1 MDQIFLL
8 ERRDKIVKRGI
19 IDRFEGDLVV
29 IEINEETIDVPRDN
43 IPSDAR
49 EGDVLTINGNVYT
62 IDKNETNKRKR
73 EIQELMDKLFE
84 S

>member
-8 ERRDKIVKRGI
+8 ERRDKIVNRAI

-29 IEINEETIDVPRDN
+29 IEINEEMIDVPREN

-49 EGDVLTINGNVYT
+49 EGDVLIVNGNVYT

>member
-8 ERRDKIVKRGI
+8 ERRDKIVNRAI

-29 IEINEETIDVPRDN
+29 IEINEEMIDVL
-43 IPSDAR
+43 I
-49 EGDVLTINGNVYT
+49 VNGNVYT

>member
-1 MDQIFLL
+1 M
-8 ERRDKIVKRGI
+8 KRGI

>member
-1 MDQIFLL
+1 MN
-8 ERRDKIVKRGI
+8 RAI

-29 IEINEETIDVPRDN
+29 IEINEEMIDVL
-43 IPSDAR
+43 I
-49 EGDVLTINGNVYT
+49 VNGNVYT